1 MRQATRDRVLDVA
14 RDLGYT
20 PSRVARS
27 LSTGRTHSL
36 GLVVP
41 DISNPFFAPMIKA
54 VQPVPGAEAGAAAV
68 RLLVRLMAEGVPG
81 PAPRQQLATELIV
94 RATTGATS
102 PGGRRQPAS
111 VDTGDRRRRSR
122 SSVDPAPW
130 T

>member
-68 RLLVRLMAEGVPG
+68 RLLVRLMAEGVP
-81 PAPRQQLATELIV
+81 
-94 RATTGATS
+94 
-102 PGGRRQPAS
+102 
-111 VDTGDRRRRSR
+111 
-122 SSVDPAPW
+122 DPAPASSW
-130 T
+130 RPS